1 MSKIKIKNFGPIKD
15 GYQENDGWMD
25 IEKVTVFIGDQ
36 ATGKSCVAKLISTM
50 SWLEKALYRGDISN
64 KDIRGNS
71 FVDVNCAYHRINNYF
86 REGTEIYYTGDL
98 YSFVYKNGLLTRNE
112 NQNAKKNIVPK
123 IMYVP
128 AERNFLSVVEDVNDK
143 EGLPQS
149 LGTFAIEYS
158 RSNRELNGILDLPIS
173 NLKFEYN
180 KLNGVSEIVGVDYRI
195 NLLEASSGLQSSVP
209 LFIVS
214 RNLALGIEKKRD
226 PSIMPYSVNQFSRMQ
241 AEFKELLTQEDLT
254 EEQRQ
259 EKKELIESKYDNG
272 SFLNIVEEIEQ
283 NLFPTSQWQML
294 QSLLAFNNLN
304 DHNKLIMTTHSPY
317 IINYISIAIQG
328 EFLLDKINKV
338 NRVVLKEKLEKVVP
352 LKSVVSAKN
361 VIVYQ
366 LERNGTIAKLA
377 NPEGIPSDKNSL
389 NQSLA
394 HGNQMFDS
402 LLELEEEI

>member
-1 MSKIKIKNFGPIKD
+1 MSKIKIKNFGPIKE

-50 SWLEKALYRGDISN
+50 SWLEKGLYREDISN
-64 KDIRGNS
+64 KDIRGDNL
-71 FVDVNCAYHRINNYF
+71 VKLWAYHRINNYF
-86 REGTEIYYTGDL
+86 REGTEIYYNGDL
-98 YSFVYKNGLLTRNE
+98 YSFVYKSGLLTRNE
-112 NQNAKKNIVPK
+112 NQNVKKIIVPK

-180 KLNGVSEIVGVDYRI
+180 KANGTSEIVGEDYRI

-241 AEFKELLTQEDLT
+241 AEFKELLTQEGLT

-259 EKKELIESKYDNG
+259 EKKELIQSKYDNG

-304 DHNKLIMTTHSPY
+304 DNNKLLMTTHSPY

-328 EFLLDKINKV
+328 EFLLDKINKA
-338 NRVVLKEKLEKVVP
+338 NRLELKEKLEKVVP
-352 LKSVVSAKN
+352 QKSVVSAKN

-377 NPEGIPSDKNSL
+377 NPEGIPTDRNSL

>member
-50 SWLEKALYRGDISN
+50 SWLEKALYREDISN
-64 KDIRGNS
+64 KNIRGDS
-71 FVDVNCAYHRINNYF
+71 FVKEYCAYHRIDNYF

-98 YSFVYKNGLLTRNE
+98 YSFAYKNGLLTRNE
-112 NQNAKKNIVPK
+112 NQNVKKNIVPK

-128 AERNFLSVVEDVNDK
+128 AERNFLSVAKDVNDK
-143 EGLPQS
+143 EGLPKS
-149 LGTFAIEYS
+149 LGTFAIEYN

-180 KLNGVSEIVGVDYRI
+180 KLNDISEIVGEDYRI
-195 NLLEASSGLQSSVP
+195 NLLDASSGLQSLVP

-226 PSIMPYSVNQFSRMQ
+226 PSILPYSVNQFSRMQ

-259 EKKELIESKYDNG
+259 EKKELIQSKYDNG

-304 DHNKLIMTTHSPY
+304 ANNKLIMTTHSPY

-338 NRVVLKEKLEKVVP
+338 NRLELKEKLEAVVP
-352 LKSVVSAKN
+352 QKSVVSAKN

-377 NPEGIPSDKNSL
+377 NPEGIPSDRNSL

-402 LLELEEEI
+402 LLEIEEEI